1 MTIQEF
7 IQEKEIVEY
16 TLSENEFVF
25 WKDNF
30 EDSDLNKIYTL
41 IYNEAGELID
51 YFEHDLPQTF
61 ESMSNV
67 ILQKYKNL
75 A

>member
-7 IQEKEIVEY
+7 LQENKMVEY
-16 TLSENEFVF
+16 TPSENEFVF
-25 WKDNF
+25 WRDNH
-30 EDSDLNKIYTL
+30 EDSDLNKVYNL
-41 IYNEAGELID
+41 IRNDAGDIID
-51 YFEHDLPQTF
+51 YFEHDLPQMF
-61 ESMSNV
+61 EDMANV